1 MNPQP
6 PQYPSGYPPPQ
17 PPKKATSPW
26 VWIGLIVLVLALL
39 LGACVGL
46 GSMVSDSKVKVESTV
61 ATFGAAPTSDK
72 AVASGVPTTP
82 RVAARCE
89 EVPSG
94 TLGFLG
100 AVLGNEGLSLAM
112 PQQVTAPNGDRYVA
126 GHIMRGAERVSSS
139 DVWLVRS
146 DVTYALTTDARKYSG
161 LADGRRIGGG
171 ADRTMTGAVSAG
183 DAYGEA
189 VQACV
194 LAATQAANGVRPR

>member
-1 MNPQP
+1 MNPEP
-6 PQYPSGYPPPQ
+6 PQYPSAYPPPR
-17 PPKKATSPW
+17 PPKKPTSPW
-26 VWIGLIVLVLALL
+26 GWIALIVLVVALL
-39 LGACVGL
+39 LGSCVGL
-46 GSMVSDSKVKVESTV
+46 GSMITV
-61 ATFGAAPTSDK
+61 DDEENAPTALGSAPTSSGADASAAPTS
-72 AVASGVPTTP
+72 P

-100 AVLGNEGLSLAM
+100 AALGNEGLSLAM
-112 PQQVTAPNGDRYVA
+112 AQQVTAPNGDRYVA
-126 GHIMRGAERVSSS
+126 GHIMRGDERVSSS

-146 DVTYALTTDARKYSG
+146 AVTYALSTDARKYSG